1 MNYEELLK
9 IGAELS
15 VLSESKEKKIR
26 KISQDPN
33 KLQVITMSKDTFEGL
48 IDEFLK
54 AANTN
59 RKLTKSEIKRILNQ
73 YFQLSIVNKEI
84 EDFEKSTKKV

>member
-1 MNYEELLK
+1 
-9 IGAELS
+9 
-15 VLSESKEKKIR
+15 
-26 KISQDPN
+26 
-33 KLQVITMSKDTFEGL
+33 MSKDTFEGL